1 MILNIKKKYTTDGKV
16 VHLSNDEEINVKLSK
31 IIGKKFIDYRKKWDD
46 ANNFIVPDFP
56 LFLQIELNQT
66 CNFKCPHCI
75 IGNKKLVEKYYS
87 TEEIDFNFYKRIVDE
102 GSDYDCPSI
111 SPQGNNEPFL
121 MKDLEKYIQYAHSK
135 GFIDIMLNNNA
146 SALTE
151 KRSKS
156 LLDSGLTRLRF
167 SLDAVTPE
175 TFKKIRVGSPPLERI
190 KKNIYTFLELK
201 KKGNYKLPITGV
213 SFCELKQNQH
223 ELTSFI
229 KEWEDKVDIV
239 SIQKFQPPSF
249 EEDFSKF
256 YTDDQYVKKEINNF
270 KCVQPFQRVTFRNN
284 EITPCCASFS
294 SLLKIGDLKTGTI
307 HDAWH
312 SPGMVQLREMHK
324 KGEHYKNI
332 ICKKCV
338 DGMYPVAKN

>member
-1 MILNIKKKYTTDGKV
+1 MTINIEKSYTTDGKV
-16 VHLSNDEEINVKLSK
+16 VHLSTDEEINIKLGK
-31 IIGKKFIDYRKKWDD
+31 IIGKKFIDYRRKWDD
-46 ANNFIVPDFP
+46 ANNFIVSDFP

-87 TEEIDFNFYKRIVDE
+87 SEEIDFSLYKRIVDE
-102 GSDYDCPSI
+102 GSEHDCPSI
-111 SPQGNNEPFL
+111 APQGNNEPFL
-121 MKDLEKYIQYAHSK
+121 MKDLEKYIQYAYSK
-135 GFIDIMLNNNA
+135 GFVDIMLNNNA

-175 TFKKIRVGSPPLERI
+175 TFKKVRVGSPPLDRI
-190 KKNIYTFLELK
+190 KKNIYNFLELK
-201 KKGNYKLPITGV
+201 EKGKYKLPITGV
-213 SFCELKQNQH
+213 SFCELKQNKK
-223 ELTSFI
+223 ELKSFI
-229 KEWEDKVDIV
+229 EEWKDKVDIV
-239 SIQKFQPPSF
+239 TIQRFQPPSF
-249 EEDFSKF
+249 EEDFSNF
-256 YTDDQYVKKEINNF
+256 YPDNQYVKEETKNF
-270 KCVQPFQRVTFRNN
+270 NCVQPFQRVTIRNN

-294 SLLKIGDLKTGTI
+294 PLLKIGDLNKGTI

-312 SPGMVQLREMHK
+312 SSKMIKLREMHK

-338 DGMYPVAKN
+338 DGMYPIIKN